1 MARRAIIIV
10 CDSLRRDLITEADAP
25 TLATLAEAGCN
36 FIAAR
41 SVFPSTTRVSSAS
54 IATGCLPARHGLFGN
69 TMALDEGD
77 GLVCRSAGDPG
88 FRDRLR
94 RATGRTLRVP
104 TLAERLQRDG
114 ALIMSNVSPG
124 AAYFHDPD
132 GFGYVYHRAGSYG
145 PGGDALASGEQ
156 LDIALGA
163 AGDAAMTER
172 FCAAL
177 LAPKPP
183 AIAVLWLSE
192 PDHTGHASRLGSPE
206 HRRAIASADRCVAH
220 VLKTVAQ
227 LERGG
232 GEILTVLCSDHGMET
247 TARTIDVTAELVAAG
262 LKAAPDSSDVVVA
275 PNGTSAVIY
284 LADTARQRVAALR
297 QYAATRDWC
306 GAVFSDAELVAIG
319 LPANEAIGL
328 AISLRGSA
336 RANEFGVIGEA
347 DIVAD
352 PENDKDYTGLGQ
364 HGGLGPHEQSPFLFL
379 RGGGFASRRRTT
391 VPASLIDLAPTVL
404 RHLGQGWDGLD
415 GRPLPLDPRA

>member
-1 MARRAIIIV
+1 MTRRAIIVV
-10 CDSLRRDLITEADAP
+10 CDSLRRDLVAEADAP
-25 TLATLAEAGCN
+25 TLATLADAGSN
-36 FIAAR
+36 FIAAS

-69 TMALDEGD
+69 TMALDEGG
-77 GLVCRSAGDPG
+77 GLVCRSAGDPD
-88 FRDRLR
+88 FRARLR

-104 TLAERLQRDG
+104 TLAERLQREG

-145 PGGDALASGEQ
+145 PGGHALPDREQ
-156 LDIALGA
+156 LEIALGA
-163 AGDAAMTER
+163 EGDAAMTER
-172 FCAAL
+172 FCAAVS
-177 LAPKPP
+177 APKPP

-192 PDHTGHASRLGSPE
+192 PDHTGHASALGSPE
-206 HRRAIASADRCVAH
+206 HRRAIASADRCVAR
-220 VLKTVAQ
+220 VLETVAQ
-227 LERGG
+227 CERGG
-232 GEILTVLCSDHGMET
+232 DEILMIVCSDHGMET

-284 LADTARQRVAALR
+284 VAHTARGQIAALR
-297 QYAATRDWC
+297 AFVARRDWC
-306 GAVFSDAELVAIG
+306 GAVFSGVELGTIG
-319 LPANEAIGL
+319 LAASEAIGL
-328 AISLRGSA
+328 AVSLRGSA
-336 RANEFGVIGEA
+336 RANQFGVAGEA

-352 PENDKDYTGLGQ
+352 PESDKDYTGFGQ

-379 RGGGFASRRRTT
+379 RGGGFASRRRTA
-391 VPASLIDLAPTVL
+391 VPASLVDLAPTIL

-415 GRPLPLDPRA
+415 GHPLPLDSGA